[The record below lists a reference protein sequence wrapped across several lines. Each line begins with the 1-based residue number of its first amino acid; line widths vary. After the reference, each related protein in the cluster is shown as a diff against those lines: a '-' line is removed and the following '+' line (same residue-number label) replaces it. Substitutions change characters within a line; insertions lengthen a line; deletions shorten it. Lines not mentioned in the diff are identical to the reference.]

1 MKVFKASLIISALLS
16 IFNPSSAQ
24 KIVVTNS
31 TCPQP
36 SVCLS
41 SNQVSFGL
49 ESLVFDPVDGDSR
62 RRFEAFW
69 VTGDGNF
76 IQFDPAQDARSLR
89 PTYYYSTAGKN
100 ETAAYL
106 TGKYTNK
113 VPPARAVQPV
123 TIGPVSPGAPA
134 TAFKSRLGTAGA
146 GSAPKINL
154 FSNHDIK
161 KKNLT
166 TFVISWPGDVNA
178 TGIYLFFNGYKH
190 SISGNYI
197 AFTNPTPPLKYE
209 LTDVPAYFKAVDAAG
224 LPLFFD
230 SRKIGVFN
238 TSTLATANA
247 IDNLNFDPVFS
258 GTMPGKFG
266 QFVYFPAETATQ
278 ANMPPKF
285 TENRLFVVLRADST
299 FVPQDTFMNF
309 MVMLTG
315 SKPNPNDNQLQAL
328 LTQLNA
334 DLVPSNPIG
343 FSAQQQA
350 IYVQAVAELQL
361 HYLTTFDPNQLTVEN
376 ITTLGSDEY
385 EVTFRLEMC
394 NKGRGVVENEDVSLT
409 FPDNFHGFTPL
420 GFSPVSSS
428 QTATRWDFRVS
439 QTILGVEVR
448 EDGSHEESVCESI
461 TFTAKT
467 NCAGVRSLWKS
478 DQATPVQSCVI
489 FDGAIPAHPE
499 CHAATAIDS
508 TRYGCQCCMDSTGN
522 RGSGATTDTCWPL
535 WMLIILVVMGAIWWA
550 YKQNND

>member
-1 MKVFKASLIISALLS
+1 MKVSKAYLIISALLS
-16 IFNPSSAQ
+16 ISNPSNAQ
-24 KIVVTNS
+24 TIVVANS
-31 TCPQP
+31 TCARP

-49 ESLVFDPVDGDSR
+49 ENLVFDPADGDAR

-69 VTGDGNF
+69 VTGDGNY
-76 IQFDPAQDARSLR
+76 IQFDPAQDALSLNPR
-89 PTYYYSTAGKN
+89 YFYSSAGN
-100 ETAAYL
+100 HEASVYL
-106 TGKYTNK
+106 TGKYTNRI
-113 VPPARAVQPV
+113 PPARAAQPI
-123 TIGPVSPGAPA
+123 TIAPLSPTSTT
-134 TAFKSRLGTAGA
+134 TAFKGRLGKAGS
-146 GSAPKINL
+146 GSAPKIDL

-178 TGIYLFFNGYKH
+178 TGLYFFFNGYKH
-190 SISGNYI
+190 SISGEYI
-197 AFTNPTPPLKYE
+197 AFAGPIQPLKYE
-209 LTDVPAYFKAVDAAG
+209 LTDVPTYFKTVDADG
-224 LPLFFD
+224 RPLFFD
-230 SRKIGVFN
+230 SNKIGVFN
-238 TSTLATANA
+238 TSVLAEATPV
-247 IDNLNFDPVFS
+247 DNLNFQPVFS

-278 ANMPPKF
+278 ADMPPNF

-315 SKPNPNDNQLQAL
+315 SKPNPDDDQLQTVLA
-328 LTQLNA
+328 QLNP
-334 DLVPSNPIG
+334 DMVPSAPIG
-343 FSAQQQA
+343 FSTQQQA
-350 IYVQAVAELQL
+350 VYVQAVAELQL

-376 ITTLGSDEY
+376 ISSLGSDEY

-394 NKGRGVVENEDVSLT
+394 NKGRGIVENEDVSLT
-409 FPDNFHGFTPL
+409 FPDNFHSFTPL

-428 QTATRWDFRVS
+428 QTTTEWNFRVAK
-439 QTILGVEVR
+439 TILGVELK

-461 TFTAKT
+461 MFTART

-478 DQATPVQSCVI
+478 EQATPVQSCVV

-499 CHAATAIDS
+499 CHTATAIDS
-508 TRYGCQCCMDSTGN
+508 TRYGCLCCIDGTGN
-522 RGSGATTDTCWPL
+522 RGGGTADTCWPL
-535 WMLIILVVMGAIWWA
+535 WLLLILVVIAAIWWA